1 MYIKHENHLPTGVF
15 RTRGG
20 INLIHNL
27 NRKQRDRGVVTVST
41 GNHALSIVYASNLFN
56 VPVTVV
62 MSEKSNPTKVK
73 AIKSMGAQ
81 IVFFGRIF
89 DESRDY
95 AEKLAGERRA

>member
-1 MYIKHENHLPTGVF
+1 MP
-15 RTRGG
+15 
-20 INLIHNL
+20 
-27 NRKQRDRGVVTVST
+27 
-41 GNHALSIVYASNLFN
+41 
-56 VPVTVV
+56 
-62 MSEKSNPTKVK
+62 EKSNPTKVK